1 MTMCLYNDV
10 GSGKTCV
17 EGFSGLVVRYL
28 RSIYDRFYN
37 DFIDIVFFLSQSI
50 YRFGNV
56 TFLFV

>member
-1 MTMCLYNDV
+1 MTMCLYSDV
-10 GSGKTCV
+10 GSGETCV

-37 DFIDIVFFLSQSI
+37 DFIDIVLFLSQSI
-50 YRFGNV
+50 YRFENV